1 MSMKKRLLALLLALC
16 LTVTLM
22 PGAALA
28 SGTPFQ
34 DVKSGQWYSDAVNYV
49 YNNGLMSGTGK
60 TSFGLNTPTNR
71 GMIVQILYSME
82 DKPEVSSGESFSDV
96 YTRDYYYNA
105 VRWASSQNIVTGT
118 GNGRFTPNAPVSRES
133 LALILY
139 NFARYKEY
147 DTSIPSGV
155 DLRAYSDYGRIHSWS
170 MTAVAWA
177 NGKGLLS
184 GKPGNKIDPQG
195 NATRAEVAAILY
207 SFCEKVADAPD
218 DVIYTVT
225 FNHNYTGGASPV
237 QQVQAGQT
245 VTEPVQLVR
254 PGYTFDGWFTQPTG
268 GTAFSFD
275 TAITGN
281 TTLYAHWTEDG
292 GSGTETPPPPTGNVT
307 VRFDYNYEGAPAGQS
322 ILVPV
327 GNKVESIAAPTR
339 EGFTFTGWYTQPA
352 GGELYSFDTAVTGD
366 LTLYAQ
372 WSGASTVQVAFNLNY
387 EGALPMDP
395 VNVASGQMCPAPSFT
410 PTREDYQFDGWFT
423 SPDDQGVKFE
433 FATTPVTSTI
443 TLYAHWTY
451 TGPTWAEPY
460 QTQGNIIKYDNSDP
474 VKNNFKMMGNT
485 FTQGLRFEHSW
496 DKADTEAV
504 FNLQGKYEVMTFD
517 LGHVDNGRRS
527 DETLYVYFDGG
538 TSPVAEIALTG
549 QMSTEHIVLNVK
561 NKSQLRIV
569 RKGAGGY
576 DYAMANMLLL
586 TTAEAQGQN
595 IVTPAV
601 FSAETIKQTNL
612 ASGPILPYQYL
623 GNIFFFDGS
632 DTLKNFKMMGLEYCQ
647 GLRFEHSWDKANTHV
662 EFNLG
667 CGFDMV
673 SFKIGHVDNG
683 NRSTEEIRVY
693 GDDELLDTISLTAIM
708 STTTYS
714 LNTQGINKLQ
724 LVRAGNGSYDY
735 GLADVTAYTAADLAN
750 NNLVAPVLSNYSEI
764 YQTNLAAG
772 LVMPYQKN
780 GNIFLF
786 DGTSQDPNV
795 KFSMMQTDF
804 RQGIRFE
811 HSWDKADTEVSFNL
825 GKGFTT
831 MTFTVGHIDNG
842 KTANASLLIYKDGIV
857 DESQTIALTG
867 NMPNAPITLDVSGVN
882 NLRIVRRG
890 NGGYDYGMANVTLSN

>member
-105 VRWASSQNIVTGT
+105 VRWASSQGIVTGT

-155 DLRAYSDYGRIHSWS
+155 DLRAYSDYSRIHSWS
-170 MTAVAWA
+170 MNAVAWA

-245 VTEPVQLVR
+245 VTEPVQPVR

-372 WSGASTVQVAFNLNY
+372 WSGASTVQVAFDLCY
-387 EGALPMDP
+387 ENSGTIEPA
-395 VNVASGQMCPAPSFT
+395 NVAIGQLCPAPGFT
-410 PTREDYQFDGWFT
+410 PMRENYQFDGWFT
-423 SPDDQGVKFE
+423 SPDDQGVKFD
-433 FATTPVTSTI
+433 FATIPVTNTM

-451 TGPTWAEPY
+451 TGPNWALPY
-460 QTQGNIIKYDNSDP
+460 QVSDRITQYDGTDP
-474 VKNNFKMMGNT
+474 VNKKFQMMGIT
-485 FTQGLRFEHSW
+485 YTQGLVFSSSW
-496 DKADTEAV
+496 NYDSEAS
-504 FNLQGKYEVMTFD
+504 FNLGGKYQVMTFK
-517 LGHVDNGRRS
+517 LGHIDNGRRR
-527 DETLYVYFDGG
+527 DETLYFYFDNGS
-538 TSPVAEIALTG
+538 TPAVTLSLTG
-549 QMSTEHIVLNVK
+549 TMSTEAIVLNVQ
-561 NKSQLRIV
+561 NHTNLRIV
-569 RKGAGGY
+569 RKGGDDY
-576 DYAMANMLLL
+576 DYGMAEIMLL
-586 TTAEAQGQN
+586 TSAEAQSQN
-595 IVTPAV
+595 IVVPADYSSTLV
-601 FSAETIKQTNL
+601 KQTNL
-612 ASGPILPYQYL
+612 ASGPIMPYQ
-623 GNIFFFDGS
+623 ISDRVTRFDGS
-632 DTLKNFKMMGLEYCQ
+632 DPLKKFNMMGISYTQ
-647 GLRFEHSWDKANTHV
+647 GVTLQSSWNYDSDLL
-662 EFNLG
+662 FNLG
-667 CGFDMV
+667 SGFDMV
-673 SFKIGHVDNG
+673 SFKVGHLDNG
-683 NRSTEEIRVY
+683 RRREETIYVWK
-693 GDDELLDTISLTAIM
+693 DDEMVDTISLTGTM
-708 STTTYS
+708 TTTTYS
-714 LNTQGINKLQ
+714 LNVQGVNKLH
-724 LVRAGNGSYDY
+724 LIRKGGDDYDY
-735 GLADVTAYTAADLAN
+735 ALADITAYTATDLTNSGMTVPALN
-750 NNLVAPVLSNYSEI
+750 AYEEVV
-764 YQTNLAAG
+764 QTNLSAG
-772 LVMPYQKN
+772 LVLPYQHTDR
-780 GNIFLF
+780 ITLY
-786 DGTSQDPNV
+786 DGTDPVNKNFQMAST
-795 KFSMMQTDF
+795 KFDF
-804 RQGIRFE
+804 GVTLNS
-811 HSWDKADTEVSFNL
+811 SWNYDSDMNFNL

-842 KTANASLLIYKDGIV
+842 RTRAETLYIYKDSDV
-857 DESQTIALTG
+857 TPMQTIQLTG
-867 NMPNAPITLDVSGVN
+867 SMMNTPISLDVSGVN
-882 NLRIVRRG
+882 NLRIERQ
-890 NGGYDYGMANVTLSN
+890 GGDDYDYGIANITVSN

>member
-105 VRWASSQNIVTGT
+105 VRWASSQGIVTGT
-118 GNGRFTPNAPVSRES
+118 GKGRFTPNAPVSRES

-155 DLRAYSDYGRIHSWS
+155 DLRAYSDYSRINSWS
-170 MTAVAWA
+170 MNAVAWA

-245 VTEPVQLVR
+245 VTEPVQPVR

-410 PTREDYQFDGWFT
+410 PLREDYQFDGWFT

-433 FATTPVTSTI
+433 FATTPVTDTI

-451 TGPTWAEPY
+451 TGPNWATPY
-460 QTQGNIIKYDNSDP
+460 QVSGYITQYDGTDP
-474 VKNNFKMMGNT
+474 VKNNFQMMGLT
-485 FTQGLRFEHSW
+485 YTQGLRWEATYSS
-496 DKADTEAV
+496 ADTEAS

-517 LGHVDNGRRS
+517 VGHVDNGRRR
-527 DETLYVYFDGG
+527 EAKLYFYFDGG
-538 TSPVAEIALTG
+538 ATPAAELELTG
-549 QMSTEHIVLNVK
+549 TMSTEHIVLNVK
-561 NKSQLRIV
+561 NRTNLRIV
-569 RKGAGGY
+569 RKGGDGY
-576 DYAMANMLLL
+576 HYATANMLLL
-586 TTAEAQGQN
+586 TTAEAQGAN
-595 IVTPAV
+595 IVVPATI
-601 FSAETIKQTNL
+601 SAETVKQTNL
-612 ASGPILPYQYL
+612 ASGTIMPYQNSGY
-623 GNIFFFDGS
+623 IETYDGS
-632 DTLKNFKMMGLEYCQ
+632 NPLKNFKMTGIDYTQ
-647 GLRFEHSWDKANTHV
+647 GVRFEATYSSDNTDV
-662 EFNLG
+662 LYNLG

-673 SFKIGHVDNG
+673 SFKVGHVDNG
-683 NRSTEEIRVY
+683 GRRDAEIRVY
-693 GDDELLDTISLTAIM
+693 GDDELLDTIKLTGIM
-708 STTTYS
+708 ATTTYS
-714 LNTQGINKLQ
+714 ISTKGINKLR
-724 LVRAGNGSYDY
+724 LVRAGGDGYHY
-735 GLADVTAYTAADLAN
+735 AIADVTAYTTADLAGN
-750 NNLVAPVLSNYSEI
+750 NISAPALSSYAEVNV
-764 YQTNLAAG
+764 TNLAAG
-772 LVMPYQKN
+772 LVMPYQAS
-780 GNIFLF
+780 GYIDLY
-786 DGTSQDPNV
+786 DGTSQDPNR
-795 KFSMMQTDF
+795 KFTMTGVDF

-811 HSWDKADTEVSFNL
+811 ATYSSDDTDVSFNL

-831 MTFTVGHIDNG
+831 MTFTVGHVDNG
-842 KTANASLLIYKDGIV
+842 RTANASLLIYKDGV
-857 DESQTIALTG
+857 LDESQTIALTG

-890 NGGYDYGMANVTLSN
+890 RDGYHYGMANVTLS